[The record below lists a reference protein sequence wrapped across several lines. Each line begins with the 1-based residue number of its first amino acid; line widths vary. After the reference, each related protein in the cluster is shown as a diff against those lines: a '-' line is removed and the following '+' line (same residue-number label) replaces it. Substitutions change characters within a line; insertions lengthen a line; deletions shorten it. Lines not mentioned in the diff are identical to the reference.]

1 MQIYDL
7 IISQD
12 EAISLDDVFIEEEY
26 REKIQR
32 FVKEHSYRE
41 KLIELGLEVDHKIML
56 YGASGCGKT
65 MTAKAIG
72 NALGKKVLILNLSN
86 IVCARIGE
94 TSQNLKQIFDKAKRE
109 KAILFLDEFDLLGKS
124 RTYDDQDVGEMKRL
138 VNVIIQQIDLLSS
151 DVILICATNHAEMI
165 DTALWRRFQLR
176 IPYQLPDREAL
187 DDYYQSL
194 RKSFPVELPTFDLL
208 YDISYA
214 EAKDYWLT
222 EVKKHLIAAWEK
234 DKEYL

>member
-12 EAISLDDVFIEEEY
+12 EEISLNDVFIEDEY

-41 KLIELGLEVDHKIML
+41 KLIEFGLEVDHKMML

-86 IVCARIGE
+86 VVCARIGE

-109 KAILFLDEFDLLGKS
+109 KAVLFLDEFDLLGKS
-124 RTYDDQDVGEMKRL
+124 RAYDDQDVGEMKRL
-138 VNVIIQQIDLLSS
+138 VNVLIQQIDLLSS
-151 DVILICATNHAEMI
+151 DVVLIGATNHAEMI
-165 DTALWRRFQLR
+165 DVALWRRFQLR

-187 DDYYQSL
+187 DNYYQSL
-194 RKSFPVELPTFDLL
+194 RKSFPTELPTFDLL
-208 YDISYA
+208 YDLSFA

-222 EVKKHLIAAWEK
+222 EVKKHLIAAWEQEK
-234 DKEYL
+234 